1 MSDFE
6 MDFGQQLL
14 DIIASQIGETGI
26 KDFIRDFAEW
36 CEVVLDDPDYIEVE
50 DSLSDSEED
59 DESESEVWGIE
70 VEEEY
75 ETEVDEEGFYS
86 LKDCV
91 IKKK

>member
-14 DIIASQIGETGI
+14 DIIASQIGETGL

-36 CEVVLDDPDYIEVE
+36 SEVVLEDPDYIEVD

-59 DESESEVWGIE
+59 DEGEVFGIE
-70 VEEEY
+70 VDEEY

-91 IKKK
+91 VKEN

>member
-14 DIIASQIGETGI
+14 DIIASQIGETGL

-36 CEVVLDDPDYIEVE
+36 SEIVLEDPDYIEVD
-50 DSLSDSEED
+50 DSLSESEED
-59 DESESEVWGIE
+59 DEGEVFGIE
-70 VEEEY
+70 VDEEY
-75 ETEVDEEGFYS
+75 ETEVDGEGFYS

-91 IKKK
+91 VKEN

>member
-14 DIIASQIGETGI
+14 DIIASQIGETGL

-36 CEVVLDDPDYIEVE
+36 SEIVLEDPDYIEVD
-50 DSLSDSEED
+50 DSLSESEED
-59 DESESEVWGIE
+59 DEGEVFGIE
-70 VEEEY
+70 VDEEY
-75 ETEVDEEGFYS
+75 ETEVDENGFHS

-91 IKKK
+91 VKKN

>member
-14 DIIASQIGETGI
+14 DIIATQIGENGI

>member
-14 DIIASQIGETGI
+14 DIIASQIGETGL

-36 CEVVLDDPDYIEVE
+36 SEIVLEDPDYIEVD

-59 DESESEVWGIE
+59 DEGEVFGIE
-70 VEEEY
+70 VDEEY
-75 ETEVDEEGFYS
+75 ETEVDGEGFYS

-91 IKKK
+91 VKEN